1 MRPKGIQYRARA
13 AKRSRSK
20 NIDTFIVIPGR
31 SKMLAMNLRLGAYTA
46 ALALLAATSSGA
58 LAQKKYDTGASDTE
72 IKIGNIMPYSGPA
85 SAYGVIGKTEEAY
98 FRKVNAEG
106 GINGRKINFISY
118 DDAYSPPKTVEQAR
132 KLVES
137 DEVLVVFNPLG
148 TPPNTAIQ
156 KYMNTKKVPQL
167 FVATGATKWNDPKE
181 FPWTMGWQPNYQSES
196 QIYAK
201 YILKNH
207 PNAKIGVLYQND
219 DYGKDYLKGFK
230 EGLGAKAAS
239 MIVLEESY
247 EVSQPTIDSHIV
259 KLKSSGA
266 DVFFNITT
274 PKFAAQAIKKNAEIG
289 WKPLHFLNNV
299 SASIGAVM
307 KPAGFENGQ
316 DIISSQYLKDPTD
329 AQWKDDAGMKA
340 WNEFL
345 DKYYPEAN
353 RADASVM
360 YGYTVAQGL
369 VHVLK
374 ACGDNLTRENVMKQ
388 AAGIKNLELGGLLP
402 GIKVNTSATDFAPI
416 SQVQLIRFKG
426 ETWERFGEIL
436 SGDVGG

>member
-1 MRPKGIQYRARA
+1 MSVTTK
-13 AKRSRSK
+13 
-20 NIDTFIVIPGR
+20 
-31 SKMLAMNLRLGAYTA
+31 LAVLST
-46 ALALLAATSSGA
+46 ALAVIAASSSSA

-98 FRKVNAEG
+98 FKKINAEG

-118 DDAYSPPKTVEQAR
+118 DDGYSPPKTVEQAR

-137 DEVLVVFNPLG
+137 DEVLIVFNPLG

-156 KYMNTKKVPQL
+156 KYMNSKKVPQL

-181 FPWTMGWQPNYQSES
+181 FPWTMGWQPNYQSET

-201 YILKNH
+201 YILKNF

-219 DYGKDYLKGFK
+219 DYGKDYLKGLK
-230 EGLGAKAAS
+230 DGLGSKTS
-239 MIVLEESY
+239 MIVMEESY
-247 EVSQPTIDSHIV
+247 EVSEPTIDSHIV
-259 KLKSSGA
+259 KLKATGA
-266 DVFFNITT
+266 DVFVNITT

-289 WKPLHFLNNV
+289 WKPVHFLNNV
-299 SASIGAVM
+299 SASVGSVM

-316 DIISSQYLKDPTD
+316 DIISSNYLKDPTD
-329 AQWKDDAGMKA
+329 AQWKNDAGMKA

-369 VHVLK
+369 VQVLK
-374 ACGDNLTRENVMKQ
+374 QCGDDLTRANVMKQ
-388 AAGIKNLELGGLLP
+388 AASLKDLELGGLLP
-402 GIKVNTSATDFAPI
+402 GVKVNTSPTDFAPI
-416 SQVQLIRFKG
+416 SQLQLMKFKG
-426 ETWERFGEIL
+426 DTWERFG
-436 SGDVGG
+436 DVMNGEAAGG

>member
-1 MRPKGIQYRARA
+1 MIITTRLA
-13 AKRSRSK
+13 
-20 NIDTFIVIPGR
+20 TF
-31 SKMLAMNLRLGAYTA
+31 SA
-46 ALALLAATSSGA
+46 ALAIVAATGSNA

-85 SAYGVIGKTEEAY
+85 SAYGAIGKSEAAY
-98 FRKVNAEG
+98 FNKINAEG
-106 GINGRKINFISY
+106 GINGRKITFITY
-118 DDAYSPPKTVEQAR
+118 DDGYSPPKAVEQAR

-137 DEVLVVFNPLG
+137 DEVLIVFNPLG

-156 KYMNTKKVPQL
+156 KYLNTKKVPQL

-181 FPWTMGWQPNYQSES
+181 FPWTMGWQPNYQSET

-201 YILKNH
+201 YVLKH
-207 PNAKIGVLYQND
+207 KPDAKIGILYQND

-230 EGLGAKAAS
+230 DGLGAKAAS
-239 MIVLEESY
+239 MIVIEESY

-266 DVFFNITT
+266 DVFINITT

-289 WKPLHFLNNV
+289 WRPLHFLNNV
-299 SASIGAVM
+299 SASIGSVI
-307 KPAGFENGQ
+307 KPAGFENAQ
-316 DIISSQYLKDPTD
+316 DIISSNYLKDPTD
-329 AQWKDDAGMKA
+329 AQWKSDAGMIA
-340 WNEFL
+340 WNQFL

-360 YGYTVAQGL
+360 YAYTVAQGL

-374 ACGDNLTRENVMKQ
+374 ACGDDLTRANIMKQ
-388 AAGIKNLELGGLLP
+388 AAGIKDLELGGLLP
-402 GIKVNTSATDFAPI
+402 GVKVNTSATDFAPI
-416 SQVQLIRFKG
+416 SQVQLMKFKG
-426 ETWERFGEIL
+426 ETWELFGEIL